1 MLTTKITYALSD
13 WIREWRKCR
22 KENPSLE
29 DCIKFTEWKIE
40 NYELTDS
47 DRMIIESIL
56 LMKLKKVKTFINLIF
71 HIISSPSKS
80 IHCQ

>member
-1 MLTTKITYALSD
+1 MRSKLEKTHLATFIQIGKKCLQQKLLMLYQIG
-13 WIREWRKCR
+13 IREWRKCR
-22 KENPSLE
+22 KENPSLD

-56 LMKLKKVKTFINLIF
+56 LYETEE
-71 HIISSPSKS
+71 S
-80 IHCQ
+80 